1 MMKAF
6 SATLERNTRGDN
18 EIQDLTAELQKIVG
32 KSGVRTGQLTAMVI
46 GSTASLST
54 LEFEPGLVNR
64 DIAAALEQIAPKDG
78 RYEHE
83 NTWHDDNGHSH
94 VRACL
99 LGPSLALPVVDGSLP
114 LGTWQQVVLLDFDTR
129 PRTRQIAVTVVGE

>member
-1 MMKAF
+1 VKAF
-6 SATLERNTRGDN
+6 SATFERHTRGGN
-18 EIQDLTAELQKIVG
+18 EIQDVTEELRKITG

-54 LEFEPGLVNR
+54 LEFEPGLVKH
-64 DIAAALEQIAPKDG
+64 DIAAALEKLAPADG
-78 RYEHE
+78 PYEHE

-99 LGPSLALPVVDGSLP
+99 IGPSLSLPIVDGTIP
-114 LGTWQQVVLLDFDTR
+114 LGTWQQAVLIDFDTR